1 MKNYEISRKYIDIL
15 VILYF
20 TMFKLLNGFFRVALY
35 ITNRERYDYDRNRE
49 SNGIFFPCNCTH
61 VYLGI
66 TRMVVAC
73 WSCLFPLFPDLI
85 RSYTVTGYDIYQ
97 LHARVYV
104 MQNGNRDGCRHLKGL
119 EGRARPHALLL
130 LMILQRVRLG
140 VAQTTISSPFETI
153 FF

>member
-1 MKNYEISRKYIDIL
+1 MIYQISMKNYEISRKYIDIL

-85 RSYTVTGYDIYQ
+85 RSYTVTGYDIY
-97 LHARVYV
+97 
-104 MQNGNRDGCRHLKGL
+104 
-119 EGRARPHALLL
+119 
-130 LMILQRVRLG
+130 
-140 VAQTTISSPFETI
+140 
-153 FF
+153 